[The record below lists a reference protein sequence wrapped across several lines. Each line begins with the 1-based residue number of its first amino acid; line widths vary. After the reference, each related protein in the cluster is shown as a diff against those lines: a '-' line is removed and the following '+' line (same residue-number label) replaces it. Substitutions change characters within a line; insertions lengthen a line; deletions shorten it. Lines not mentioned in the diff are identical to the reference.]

1 MVTGHSV
8 ARHAS
13 FHGCRPGILL
23 LGTRVT
29 VVTGHSVR
37 LAVDRG
43 GSAGAAAA
51 RDVEPTA
58 AADRRG
64 HRELEAETTCRHRR
78 RRHDVTGRR
87 ARRGA

>member
-1 MVTGHSV
+1 MLLGTRFNVVTL
-8 ARHAS
+8 
-13 FHGCRPGILL
+13 PGIRL

-51 RDVEPTA
+51 GDAQPTA
-58 AADRRG
+58 AADR
-64 HRELEAETTCRHRR
+64 
-78 RRHDVTGRR
+78 
-87 ARRGA
+87 